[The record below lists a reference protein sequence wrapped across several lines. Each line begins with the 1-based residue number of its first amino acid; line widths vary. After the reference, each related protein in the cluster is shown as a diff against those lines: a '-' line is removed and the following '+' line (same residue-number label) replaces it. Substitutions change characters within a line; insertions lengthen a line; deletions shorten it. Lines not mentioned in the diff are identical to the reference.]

1 MNKKVFHTLEYD
13 KIIQKLIKHA
23 ASPLGK
29 QYCRDLTPYTDEETT
44 CSIHGQVRKLPWH
57 PLRRIW
63 CRSL

>member
-29 QYCRDLTPYTDEETT
+29 QYCRDLTPYTDEEMITYRIT
-44 CSIHGQVRKLPWH
+44 KVFVSILF
-57 PLRRIW
+57 L
-63 CRSL
+63 LA

>member
-29 QYCRDLTPYTDEETT
+29 QYCRDLTPYTDEENGTDVYRAIMS
-44 CSIHGQVRKLPWH
+44 CQN
-57 PLRRIW
+57 
-63 CRSL
+63 

>member
-29 QYCRDLTPYTDEETT
+29 QYCRDLTPYTDEEMIIYRITKVFV
-44 CSIHGQVRKLPWH
+44 SILF
-57 PLRRIW
+57 L
-63 CRSL
+63 LA